1 MTTDRPYRRRRSFE
15 DVVQDL
21 RQNSG
26 KQFDC
31 TVVRAF
37 ARAMLK
43 EVTGETKERRIV
55 KMLGKGYL
63 DGEKVPTLLT
73 DLIADMER
81 AKRPVDQE
89 EQQTAGA

>member
-1 MTTDRPYRRRRSFE
+1 
-15 DVVQDL
+15 
-21 RQNSG
+21 
-26 KQFDC
+26 
-31 TVVRAF
+31 
-37 ARAMLK
+37 MLK